1 MNYIQN
7 IFNKSNQSQNKS
19 FIVALES
26 LLGFKP
32 KTTHFYKRALTHRSA
47 SEKDEF
53 GNPFN
58 YERLE
63 LIGDAVLGVV
73 IAKHLYVT
81 VPEADEG
88 YLTQMRSKIVSR
100 KYLNQIGKDF
110 DLIKLMKTHLD
121 YSKFSENTHG
131 NLLEALI
138 GAIFL
143 DKGYRVCEKFIHK
156 SIITPHVDIQL
167 LEGKITSYKSLLIEW
182 CQKKK
187 KTLQFIVEKD
197 TGVEKTKHIAV
208 HLKIDNTIMAK
219 ARATSRKKAEEK
231 ASRRAYFAL
240 QNHINR

>member
-1 MNYIQN
+1 M
-7 IFNKSNQSQNKS
+7 
-19 FIVALES
+19 
-26 LLGFKP
+26 GFKP

-47 SEKDEF
+47 IEKDEF

-143 DKGYRVCEKFIHK
+143 DKGYRVCEK
-156 SIITPHVDIQL
+156 
-167 LEGKITSYKSLLIEW
+167 LIR
-182 CQKKK
+182 
-187 KTLQFIVEKD
+187 
-197 TGVEKTKHIAV
+197 IA
-208 HLKIDNTIMAK
+208 N
-219 ARATSRKKAEEK
+219 
-231 ASRRAYFAL
+231 
-240 QNHINR
+240 

>member
-7 IFNKSNQSQNKS
+7 IFKSNPSKNKP
-19 FIVALES
+19 FITALES

-32 KTTHFYKRALTHRSA
+32 KSVHFYERAFTHRSA
-47 SEKDEF
+47 NEKDEF

-63 LIGDAVLGVV
+63 LVGDAVLGVV
-73 IAKHLYVT
+73 IAKHLYMA
-81 VPEADEG
+81 VPEANEG
-88 YLTQMRSKIVSR
+88 YLTKMRSKIVSR
-100 KYLNQIGKDF
+100 EYLNQIGKDF
-110 DLIKLMKTHLD
+110 GLIELMKTHLD

-131 NLLEALI
+131 NLVEAFI

-143 DKGYRVCEKFIHK
+143 DKGYGVCEKFIHK

-167 LEGKITSYKSLLIEW
+167 LEGKITSYKSLIVEW

-187 KTLQFIVEKD
+187 KTLRFITEKD
-197 TGVEKTKHIAV
+197 TGIEALKHIAV
-208 HLKIDNTIMAK
+208 HLKIDDSIVAK

-231 ASRRAYFAL
+231 ACRRAYFAL
-240 QNHINR
+240 QNQIKR